1 MDTAW
6 IQVFVLTIA
15 ECVAPA
21 GKTICQEQQ
30 FDLQFLTRADCE
42 VALEQFLALKEES
55 STVIVNRDKSRC
67 APSARESEVFASL
80 DAAAGSAQDS
90 QAWLP
95 PSVEEDVS
103 SPARDAYEERLAKL
117 PNCADSKGTAPC
129 KIGSIIV
136 ESAMQGESVE
146 IWRRDR

>member
-55 STVIVNRDKSRC
+55 ASVIVNRDKSRC
-67 APSARESEVFASL
+67 SPSAREREVFASL
-80 DAAAGSAQDS
+80 EAVSSGAQGFDN
-90 QAWLP
+90 WLP
-95 PSVEEDVS
+95 PSAEDDVAS
-103 SPARDAYEERLAKL
+103 TTNAAYAERLAKL
-117 PNCADSKGTAPC
+117 PSCEDSNGTAPC

-136 ESAMQGESVE
+136 ESAVQGESVE